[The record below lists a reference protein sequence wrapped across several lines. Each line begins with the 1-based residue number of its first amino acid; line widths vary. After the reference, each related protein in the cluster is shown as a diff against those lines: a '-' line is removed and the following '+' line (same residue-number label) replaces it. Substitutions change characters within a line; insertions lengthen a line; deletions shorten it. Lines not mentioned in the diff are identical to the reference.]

1 MKTGEAMM
9 ARMQG
14 LWLLV
19 VAACAA
25 PPEAT
30 EEQRQLAERR
40 LLAPFL
46 EGKEVGCGELFVE
59 LTPNFHPNVGQP
71 AVDKSR
77 HTVERRTGD
86 GFVETVWTNVAGTPE
101 SALGVT
107 IGEPQQLT
115 DRGHVLGAQ
124 TRFRVVN
131 QLRIRVWEGV
141 RAMTLNATAG
151 GAVVLVKSPG
161 GAPEEKRFVVAEGV
175 LQQP

>member
-1 MKTGEAMM
+1 M
-9 ARMQG
+9 ARVD
-14 LWLLV
+14 LLGMLV
-19 VAACAA
+19 FAAACSA
-25 PPEAT
+25 PPPAT

-71 AVDKSR
+71 AIDKTR
-77 HTVERRTGD
+77 HTVDRQTGD
-86 GFVETVWTNVAGTPE
+86 GFVETVWTNVAGTPA
-101 SALGVT
+101 SSLGVT

-115 DRGHVLGAQ
+115 DTGHVLGQQ

-141 RAMTLNATAG
+141 HPMTLNATAG
-151 GAVVLVKSPG
+151 GAVVLVQSPG
-161 GAPEEKRFVVAEGV
+161 GKPEEVKRFVVVDGV